1 MARCKFPRA
10 LTAPCHRASPLV
22 GVHRLLVLT
31 PVTWG
36 TITQLPSWLPVAE
49 DPGPAGPASL
59 LGTRLFP
66 ALLALLSQCCQPSTL
81 RPLCGWWGLVWHPV
95 GTGVKRLCRAGLRA
109 NSGDESL
116 LLSHFKPFPLG
127 GIFFYLLQ
135 CKTRS
140 SASAAG
146 AELCQHPSQSL
157 QNPAGAGE
165 GGGELGRTPTQPR

>member
-1 MARCKFPRA
+1 MGCGSVQVSR
-10 LTAPCHRASPLV
+10 SP
-22 GVHRLLVLT
+22 
-31 PVTWG
+31 
-36 TITQLPSWLPVAE
+36 
-49 DPGPAGPASL
+49 DCSL
-59 LGTRLFP
+59 LLLWGSIGSWCSRLRHGGP
-66 ALLALLSQCCQPSTL
+66 SPSSRPGSPWQRIPVLLAQPLCWGHGFSRCSWPSFYQCCQPSTL
-81 RPLCGWWGLVWHPV
+81 RPLCGRWGLVWHPV

-140 SASAAG
+140 SASAAR

-165 GGGELGRTPTQPR
+165 GAGELGRTPTQPH